1 MPKRITLHVVLRRD
15 VWVVRKEDSFRAIST
30 HNTKREAVNAARKE
44 ARSKHGRLIIHGKD
58 GRVAERRRYNSD
70 PLPPKS
76 VPEVLFHP
84 LVDDDTR
91 RSVQATVD
99 MLMRKYERRTLQR
112 VVARGRGRAVSSEGK
127 SRSSSVHDTQSD
139 AIAAA
144 KESSRKQDG
153 KLFVQGRHRQI
164 RKNLN

>member
-15 VWVVRKEDSFRAIST
+15 VWVVRKEDSIRAIST
-30 HNTKREAVNAARKE
+30 HNTKREAVNVAREE
-44 ARSKHGRLIIHGKD
+44 ARRKHGALIIHGKD

-76 VPEVLFHP
+76 AGEVLFP
-84 LVDDDTR
+84 LSLDDDAR
-91 RSVQATVD
+91 RSIQATVD
-99 MLMRKYERRTLQR
+99 MVMRKRRASQR
-112 VVARGRGRAVSSEGK
+112 VVARGRGRAVRSEGK

-139 AIAAA
+139 AVAAA

-153 KLFVQGRHRQI
+153 KLLVHGRHGQNP
-164 RKNLN
+164 KNLN